1 MGYDRLIFR
10 QHAIERM
17 AARDIEP
24 DEVRAVITHGEVI
37 ANYADDTPYPSRL
50 MLGWIKDRPLHV
62 VAADNDDDG
71 ETIIITAYVPD
82 PTLWDE
88 DFRSKQS

>member
-1 MGYDRLIFR
+1 MRYDRLIFR
-10 QHAIERM
+10 QHAIQRM
-17 AARDIEP
+17 ATRDIKP
-24 DEVRAVITHGEVI
+24 DEVRAVIAHGTVI
-37 ANYADDTPYPSRL
+37 ARYDDDTPYPSRL
-50 MLGWIKDRPLHV
+50 MLGWINGRPLHV

-82 PTLWDE
+82 PDLWDE